1 LKDGG
6 AVGGEDARG
15 NSYVMVE
22 ARVGEDFEAGADGT
36 ALGIFGTVNEAR
48 DAGLDDGAGA
58 HAAGLD
64 GDVERGVGET
74 VVGEPSGGFAKDD
87 DFGVGGGVVVTN
99 GAVAGTCEDSIVVNE
114 HGADRN
120 FTGISR
126 STSFGESELHE
137 MKIVGHQRHEDNMG
151 KGEFRRSEG
160 RQFDEERAPA
170 MWELAPLFLR
180 R

>member
-1 LKDGG
+1 MSGSAALGEERLEDGG
-6 AVGGEDARG
+6 ALCCEDSGGK
-15 NSYVMVE
+15 VHLMVE

-87 DFGVGGGVVVTN
+87 DFGVGGGI
-99 GAVAGTCEDSIVVNE
+99 AVADRAIAGTGEELALVDE
-114 HGADRN
+114 HSADRD
-120 FTGISR
+120 FAGCGGR
-126 STSFGESELHE
+126 TSFGERCLHE
-137 MKIVGHQRHEDNMG
+137 LDVLLHREQREYHAGQKN
-151 KGEFRRSEG
+151 KN
-160 RQFDEERAPA
+160 QH
-170 MWELAPLFLR
+170 
-180 R
+180 

>member
-1 LKDGG
+1 
-6 AVGGEDARG
+6 
-15 NSYVMVE
+15 
-22 ARVGEDFEAGADGT
+22 
-36 ALGIFGTVNEAR
+36 
-48 DAGLDDGAGA
+48 
-58 HAAGLD
+58 
-64 GDVERGVGET
+64 
-74 VVGEPSGGFAKDD
+74 
-87 DFGVGGGVVVTN
+87 VGGGVVVTN
-99 GAVAGTCEDSIVVNE
+99 GAVAGTGEDSIVVNE
-114 HGADRN
+114 HGADWN

-137 MKIVGHQRHEDNMG
+137 MKIAGHQRHEDNMG